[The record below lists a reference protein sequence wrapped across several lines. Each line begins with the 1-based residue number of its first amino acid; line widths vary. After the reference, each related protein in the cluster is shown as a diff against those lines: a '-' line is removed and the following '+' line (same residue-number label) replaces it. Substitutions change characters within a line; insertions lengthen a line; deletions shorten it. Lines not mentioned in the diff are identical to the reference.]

1 MIVRRHDVWLR
12 VGMERLAYDERFVV
26 FNTTWFGL
34 TLLSTAGRDDVVGAT
49 RTFSISADD
58 SVTLTEEV
66 RDLFFFFFWC
76 WGVGGGKG
84 IFEGLGWGI

>member
-1 MIVRRHDVWLR
+1 MRAANSLQS
-12 VGMERLAYDERFVV
+12 LTLSFVV

-34 TLLSTAGRDDVVGAT
+34 VLFSTSGTDNVVGAT

-66 RDLFFFFFWC
+66 GDSHRTATMPRTLA
-76 WGVGGGKG
+76 VG
-84 IFEGLGWGI
+84 

>member
-1 MIVRRHDVWLR
+1 MRVLR
-12 VGMERLAYDERFVV
+12 SLQLLTTSLLV

-34 TLLSTAGRDDVVGAT
+34 HLLSTSGTDNVVGAT

-66 RDLFFFFFWC
+66 RDSC
-76 WGVGGGKG
+76 PMITKPR
-84 IFEGLGWGI
+84 IFAVS

>member
-1 MIVRRHDVWLR
+1 MIL
-12 VGMERLAYDERFVV
+12 LV

-34 TLLSTAGRDDVVGAT
+34 VLLSTAGTDNVVGAT

-66 RDLFFFFFWC
+66 RDSYPAATMP
-76 WGVGGGKG
+76 
-84 IFEGLGWGI
+84 EY